1 MVLFK
6 KHVVIFSLILLF
18 GFVSISY
25 GGDTRG
31 VTSKTVKI
39 GLMGDLTGPIA
50 DVWIPISLGAKALL
64 NKINDEGGIHGR
76 KIKYI
81 IEDDRY
87 SIPLALSG
95 FKKLVH
101 RDGILALQGA
111 SGVGH
116 TGAIVPLCT
125 KEKIPIITASAE
137 PRLFKPVRKY
147 VFCGIPWY
155 QDQAKIVMDYV
166 FKDLKKKNPVIVLMH
181 PDVGSGKDT
190 RDAMRKLVKKYP
202 VKEYR
207 EIVITLSGLDF
218 TTELLL
224 VRRLKP
230 DFVYIHGYVANT
242 AAIMKF
248 ARRLNVSTTFLVS
261 QYGCTH
267 KTLEVAGAAAK
278 GLLGISCYGT
288 WGENTPGVKQLRKGS
303 KMLDPSVKIRG
314 ANFFQGWFIGT
325 LFERGLRNAGRNL
338 NVNTYLKGME
348 SVKNYNTQGIS
359 GSITFGPNDHKSIE
373 YSRIYKADV
382 GTQRFIP
389 ITGWRK

>member
-1 MVLFK
+1 MLFQ
-6 KHVVIFSLILLF
+6 KHVVIFSLIFLF
-18 GFVSISY
+18 GFVSINY
-25 GGDTRG
+25 GEGVRG
-31 VTSKTVKI
+31 VTGKTVKI

-50 DVWIPISLGAKALL
+50 DVWIPISLGAKAFL
-64 NKINDEGGIHGR
+64 NKLNDEGGVHGR
-76 KIKYI
+76 KVKYI

-101 RDGILALQGA
+101 RDEIFAIQGA

-125 KEKIPIITASAE
+125 KEKVPIFTASAE

-166 FKDLKKKNPVIVLMH
+166 FKDMKKKKPVIALMH
-181 PDVGSGKDT
+181 PDTGSGKDS
-190 RDAMRKLVKKYP
+190 RDAMRGLVKKYP
-202 VKEYR
+202 VKDYK
-207 EIVITLSGLDF
+207 EIIISMSALDF
-218 TTELLL
+218 TTELLAI
-224 VRRLKP
+224 RRLKP
-230 DFVYIHGYVANT
+230 DFVYIHGYVADT

-267 KTLEVAGAAAK
+267 KTLEVADKAAK
-278 GLLGISCYGT
+278 GLLGISCYGM
-288 WGENTPGVKQLRKGS
+288 WNDDSPGVKELRKGS
-303 KMLDPSVKIRG
+303 KALDSSVNIRG
-314 ANFFQGWFIGT
+314 SNFFQGWFIGI
-325 LFERGLRNAGRNL
+325 LFERGLRTAGRDLNL
-338 NVNTYLKGME
+338 TTYLKGLE
-348 SVKNYNTQGIS
+348 SVKNYNTRGIC
-359 GSITFGPNDHKSIE
+359 GNITFGQNDHKSIE

-382 GTQRFIP
+382 DKKRFIP